1 MSFNKKQAIELVLN
15 FKKSICFDD
24 KMELAKLKEKYESGE
39 YIFVLLENTKMYGT
53 FCIVFGQNVEFEII
67 EQDIEEYEWGVLGV
81 TDKHYTYSLV
91 PAKEITRERLKEA
104 LPTLF

>member
-1 MSFNKKQAIELVLN
+1 MSFNQKQAIELVLN

-39 YIFVLLENTKMYGT
+39 YLFVLLTNTKMYGT
-53 FCIVFGQNVEFEII
+53 LCIVFHQYVKFETI
-67 EQDIEEYEWGVLGV
+67 EQDIKEHEQGKFGV
-81 TDKHYTYSLV
+81 TDKHYTYSLI
-91 PAKEITRERLKEA
+91 PTKETTRELLKEA